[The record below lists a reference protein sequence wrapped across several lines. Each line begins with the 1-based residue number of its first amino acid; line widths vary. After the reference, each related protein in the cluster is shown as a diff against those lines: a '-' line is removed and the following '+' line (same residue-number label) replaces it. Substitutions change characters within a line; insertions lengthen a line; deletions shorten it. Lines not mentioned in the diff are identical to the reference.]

1 MKKFMLLAL
10 FIASLNLS
18 CNKCGCGIAPPPM
31 TLILIIKDI
40 DGKDLL
46 SPSITG
52 YYSKDD
58 IKLYK
63 KFPNGEVANIK
74 FDINKPNLA
83 GQVKTDYYQLL
94 TEELLR
100 QADFNHGR
108 DDLFLQ
114 LRDEVP
120 YKIFLQL
127 DLSSKF
133 IKLYLSGYEAVKD
146 ENMTFINSVFHYT
159 KR

>member
-10 FIASLNLS
+10 FITSLNLS

-31 TLILIIKDI
+31 TLGLIIKDI
-40 DGKDLL
+40 NGKDLL

-52 YYSKDD
+52 YYSKND

-63 KFPNGEVANIK
+63 KLPNGEVTNIK

-83 GQVKTDYYQLL
+83 GQIKTDYYQLL

-100 QADFNHGR
+100 QSDFNHAR

-120 YKIFLQL
+120 YKIFLHL
-127 DLSSKF
+127 DMSSKF

-146 ENMTFINSVFHYT
+146 ENMTFANSVFHYT